1 MFFSVPVVPVS
12 DRFAMPL
19 NVPVRFVTEPVLDP
33 VSV

>member
-1 MFFSVPVVPVS
+1 MSFSVPEPVS

-19 NVPVRFVTEPVLDP
+19 NVPVRLLSVPVFEP